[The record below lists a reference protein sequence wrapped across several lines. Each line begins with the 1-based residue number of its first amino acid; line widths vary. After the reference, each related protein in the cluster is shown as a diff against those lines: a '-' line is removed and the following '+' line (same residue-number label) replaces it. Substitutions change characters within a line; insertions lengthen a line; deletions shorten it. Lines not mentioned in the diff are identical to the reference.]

1 MNGQK
6 RTKAQETMVEGGGVQ
21 AENHER
27 DKGEESVMPPLPA
40 KKSPGTSDAA
50 ASNLAKQA
58 LAASPRAD
66 SSLKPDTGDGAT
78 FESYLSFKPS
88 HDEDTLAVY
97 EAVNDPSKWM
107 LKNKETGQEVEAT
120 AFADTLLARRPAPQW
135 ATVSPRPGSHSH
147 GSRGWP
153 RLQRQKAPV
162 FQRPTL
168 LPPRNGGIAYFPL
181 ASAGLLTPPS
191 PQLGFSSLSGRSSPL
206 RFGARS
212 PVSGQS
218 FSRLRSGSNSH
229 GRSNS
234 DSTTSSVILSVD
246 APPSFKLRNMS
257 TTQLLPRLHPGGVR
271 AMSFSPS
278 GAFLATCGMDRR
290 CCVFRVQKRRQTT
303 ALGEDSPNA
312 AAAAV
317 GLPVDR
323 GMSRQP
329 NSVSVERHLV
339 DAQPLRVL
347 TGHVDSV
354 VALAWA
360 GGDNAL
366 LTGSSDGTVR
376 CWHPLDG
383 NECSAVYEHGGGV
396 TSVAWEPGGEVRGGR
411 FLTGCMD
418 ARIRL
423 FSLDSPDV
431 EQSVLS
437 ERAVTAVAFC
447 PGGQRFA
454 AGGIAGNVEFYRMDN
469 MSLEL
474 KVECRRRGFRHSA
487 AQRTRFATSPVRRLS
502 VGTGDGWSNGADGDR
517 VQINDNGN
525 TNGGS
530 GRGRGGRRRNT
541 LGSRGGARV
550 PGTVERVTG
559 LCFRPQAKGPAEQAG
574 DCSDSDGEEHRLSGA
589 SRSTGGK
596 MGEYSQEVAPSPR
609 VGGEVVA
616 PQADEK
622 GANGSGNLW
631 VERLEAD
638 LLVSTNDNR
647 VRILVSGERGV
658 TVGFKLKGHSTEGEL
673 GRHTAAR
680 YSDDGNFIAS
690 GAIDGSVHVWS
701 TPTTTPPGTKSVT
714 WASGREGHERA
725 QVCDKRVG
733 VPVAFFAPASVAK
746 NLGGT
751 SSRVIVTGD
760 NEGNCKIL
768 CERRADREP

>member
-1 MNGQK
+1 
-6 RTKAQETMVEGGGVQ
+6 MVEGGGVQ
-21 AENHER
+21 AESHDR
-27 DKGEESVMPPLPA
+27 DNGKESVMPPLPA
-40 KKSPGTSDAA
+40 KKSPGTSGAA
-50 ASNLAKQA
+50 ASNLAKQLPA
-58 LAASPRAD
+58 VSPRAI
-66 SSLKPDTGDGAT
+66 SSLKPDTADGAT
-78 FESYLSFKPS
+78 FESYLSYKPANG
-88 HDEDTLAVY
+88 EDTLAVY
-97 EAVNDPSKWM
+97 EAVNDPSKWL

-120 AFADTLLARRPAPQW
+120 AFADTLLARRPAPQC
-135 ATVSPRPGSHSH
+135 ATVSPRLGSHSH

-153 RLQRQKAPV
+153 RLQRHKAPA
-162 FQRPTL
+162 FQRPSL
-168 LPPRNGGIAYFPL
+168 LPPSNGDIAYFPP
-181 ASAGLLTPPS
+181 ASAGPLTPPFL
-191 PQLGFSSLSGRSSPL
+191 QLGFSSLSGRSSPL
-206 RFGARS
+206 RFGAS
-212 PVSGQS
+212 LSVSGQS
-218 FSRLRSGSNSH
+218 FSRPRSGSNSH

-246 APPSFKLRNMS
+246 ALPSFKLGNMS
-257 TTQLLPRLHPGGVR
+257 TTQLLPKLHPGGVR

-290 CCVFRVQKRRQTT
+290 CCVFRVQKHRQTT
-303 ALGEDSPNA
+303 ALGEGSPNA

-329 NSVSVERHLV
+329 NSVSVEGRLV
-339 DAQPLRVL
+339 DDQPLRVL

-354 VALAWA
+354 VALAWV

-376 CWHPLDG
+376 CWHPLEG
-383 NECSAVYEHGGGV
+383 NECSEVYEHGGGV

-423 FSLDSPDV
+423 FSLDSPEV

-454 AGGIAGNVEFYRMDN
+454 AGGIAGNVEFYRMDD

-474 KVECRRRGFRHSA
+474 TVECRRHGFRHSA
-487 AQRTRFATSPVRRLS
+487 AQRTRLATSPVRRLS
-502 VGTGDGWSNGADGDR
+502 VGTGDRRSNGAGGDR
-517 VQINDNGN
+517 IQTNDNGN
-525 TNGGS
+525 TNGRS
-530 GRGRGGRRRNT
+530 GRGRDRRRRKT
-541 LGSRGGARV
+541 LGSSAGARA
-550 PGTVERVTG
+550 PGTVEVTG
-559 LCFRPQAKGPAEQAG
+559 LCFRPQTKGPAEPTG
-574 DCSDSDGEEHRLSGA
+574 DCSDSDGEDHRLN
-589 SRSTGGK
+589 GK

-616 PQADEK
+616 PHADEK
-622 GANGSGNLW
+622 DANGSGNLW

-647 VRILVSGERGV
+647 LRILVSEERGV

-680 YSDDGNFIAS
+680 YSDDGNFIVS
-690 GAIDGSVHVWS
+690 GATDGSVHVWS
-701 TPTTTPPGTKSVT
+701 TPTTPPGTKSVT

-725 QVCDKRVG
+725 RVCDKRVG

-760 NEGNCKIL
+760 NEGNCKIFS
-768 CERRADREP
+768 ERRADREP

>member
-1 MNGQK
+1 
-6 RTKAQETMVEGGGVQ
+6 MVEGVEVQ
-21 AENHER
+21 AENHDR
-27 DKGEESVMPPLPA
+27 DTGKESVMPPLPA
-40 KKSPGTSDAA
+40 KKSPWTSDAA
-50 ASNLAKQA
+50 ASNLARQPPA
-58 LAASPRAD
+58 VSPRAV

-78 FESYLSFKPS
+78 FESYLSCKPS
-88 HDEDTLAVY
+88 HGEDTLAVH
-97 EAVNDPSKWM
+97 EAVNDPSKW
-107 LKNKETGQEVEAT
+107 LVKNKETGQEIEAT

-135 ATVSPRPGSHSH
+135 ATASPRLGSHAH

-153 RLQRQKAPV
+153 RLQRHKAPA

-168 LPPRNGGIAYFPL
+168 LPPSNGDIAPFPL
-181 ASAGLLTPPS
+181 ASAGPLTPPS
-191 PQLGFSSLSGRSSPL
+191 LQLAFSSMSGRSSPF
-206 RFGARS
+206 RFGGRS
-212 PVSGQS
+212 PVPGHS
-218 FSRLRSGSNSH
+218 FSRPRSGSNSH

-271 AMSFSPS
+271 AISLSPS

-303 ALGEDSPNA
+303 ALGEGSPNA
-312 AAAAV
+312 AAA
-317 GLPVDR
+317 DQ
-323 GMSRQP
+323 GMSRQL
-329 NSVSVERHLV
+329 NFSSVEGRLV
-339 DAQPLRVL
+339 DDQPLRVL

-376 CWHPLDG
+376 CWHPLEGD
-383 NECSAVYEHGGGV
+383 ECSAVYEHGGGV
-396 TSVAWEPGGEVRGGR
+396 TSVAWEPGGEARGGR

-423 FSLDSPDV
+423 FSLDSPEV

-474 KVECRRRGFRHSA
+474 TVECRRHGFRHSA
-487 AQRTRFATSPVRRLS
+487 AQRTRLATSPVRRLS
-502 VGTGDGWSNGADGDR
+502 VGTGEGRSNGAGGDH
-517 VQINDNGN
+517 VQVNGN

-530 GRGRGGRRRNT
+530 GRGRSRRRRNT
-541 LGSRGGARV
+541 LGSRAGARV
-550 PGTVERVTG
+550 PGDVEERVTG
-559 LCFRPQAKGPAEQAG
+559 LCFRPQPKGTAELAR

-589 SRSTGGK
+589 SRSTAGK

-622 GANGSGNLW
+622 DANGSGNLW
-631 VERLEAD
+631 AERLEAD

-647 VRILVSGERGV
+647 SRILVSGERGV

-680 YSDDGNFIAS
+680 YSDDGNFIVS
-690 GAIDGSVHVWS
+690 GSTDGNVHVWS
-701 TPTTTPPGTKSVT
+701 TPTTAPGTKSVT
-714 WASGREGHERA
+714 WSSGREGHERA
-725 QVCDKRVG
+725 RVCDKKVG

-746 NLGGT
+746 NLGGA

-760 NEGNCKIL
+760 DEGNCKIF
-768 CERRADREP
+768 CERRAEREP

>member
-1 MNGQK
+1 
-6 RTKAQETMVEGGGVQ
+6 
-21 AENHER
+21 
-27 DKGEESVMPPLPA
+27 MPPLPA

-50 ASNLAKQA
+50 SSNLAKQPPA
-58 LAASPRAD
+58 LSPRAV
-66 SSLKPDTGDGAT
+66 SSLKPDTDDGAT
-78 FESYLSFKPS
+78 FESFLSYKPS
-88 HDEDTLAVY
+88 QGEDTLAVY
-97 EAVNDPSKWM
+97 EAVNDPSKWL

-135 ATVSPRPGSHSH
+135 ATVSPRLGSHSQ

-153 RLQRQKAPV
+153 RLQRQKAPA

-168 LPPRNGGIAYFPL
+168 LPPSNGDIAFFPP
-181 ASAGLLTPPS
+181 ASAGPLTPPFL
-191 PQLGFSSLSGRSSPL
+191 QLGFSSLSGRSSPL

-218 FSRLRSGSNSH
+218 FSRPRSGSNSH

-234 DSTTSSVILSVD
+234 DSTASSAILSVD
-246 APPSFKLRNMS
+246 ASPSFKLRNMS
-257 TTQLLPRLHPGGVR
+257 TTQLLPRLHHGGVR

-290 CCVFRVQKRRQTT
+290 CCVFRVQRRRQTT
-303 ALGEDSPNA
+303 ALRAGSPNA

-317 GLPVDR
+317 SLSVDR

-329 NSVSVERHLV
+329 NSDSVEGRLI
-339 DAQPLRVL
+339 DDQPLRVL

-376 CWHPLDG
+376 CWHPLEG
-383 NECSAVYEHGGGV
+383 NECSEVYEHGGGV
-396 TSVAWEPGGEVRGGR
+396 TSVAWEPGGEARGGR

-423 FSLDSPDV
+423 FSLHSPEV

-474 KVECRRRGFRHSA
+474 TVECRRHGFRHSA
-487 AQRTRFATSPVRRLS
+487 AQRTRLATSPVRRLS
-502 VGTGDGWSNGADGDR
+502 VGTGDGRSNGAGGDR
-517 VQINDNGN
+517 VEVNDNGN

-530 GRGRGGRRRNT
+530 GRGRGRRRRNT
-541 LGSRGGARV
+541 LGSRAGARV
-550 PGTVERVTG
+550 PGTVEERVTG
-559 LCFRPQAKGPAEQAG
+559 LCFRPPTKGPAEQAG

-609 VGGEVVA
+609 VGGEIVA

-622 GANGSGNLW
+622 DANRSGNLW

-647 VRILVSGERGV
+647 LRILVSGERGV

-680 YSDDGNFIAS
+680 YSDDGNFIVS
-690 GAIDGSVHVWS
+690 GATDGSVHVWS
-701 TPTTTPPGTKSVT
+701 TPTTPPGTKSVT
-714 WASGREGHERA
+714 WSSGREGHERA

-760 NEGNCKIL
+760 NEGNCKIF
-768 CERRADREP
+768 CERLANREQ